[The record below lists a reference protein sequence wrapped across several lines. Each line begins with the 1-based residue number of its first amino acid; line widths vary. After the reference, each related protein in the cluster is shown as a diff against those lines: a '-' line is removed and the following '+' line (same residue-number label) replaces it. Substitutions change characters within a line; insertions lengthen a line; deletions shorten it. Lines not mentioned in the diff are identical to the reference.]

1 MGNHKI
7 FAGGWNI
14 KQDAACQAPSLF
26 EGDSKMPLLLSWRKE
41 KSETSVGVS
50 TTSNSGNGSSSR
62 SSARSSRG
70 GESRQSK
77 KKIPQS
83 TDARLSQLRL
93 EKRELQRRLDQQKT
107 SLEHLTTIIK
117 ACHDPLA
124 SLPLQPDDTNNMTT
138 LQATMLTI
146 TNLRDQV
153 EAMEDERDDF
163 ILSLHQV
170 RSRNAQLQMENEA
183 QSLKI
188 QTLERVLLQLQDDES
203 KTSGKNSGGSHGRS
217 LTDVS
222 DTSNTGSSG
231 SRENKIPPMVV
242 LTQFENSGFF
252 QRDTY
257 QGANAITADEEE
269 DDDDDEV
276 YQSEFRRAI

>member
-1 MGNHKI
+1 MN
-7 FAGGWNI
+7 
-14 KQDAACQAPSLF
+14 
-26 EGDSKMPLLLSWRKE
+26 
-41 KSETSVGVS
+41 
-50 TTSNSGNGSSSR
+50 
-62 SSARSSRG
+62 
-70 GESRQSK
+70 
-77 KKIPQS
+77 
-83 TDARLSQLRL
+83 ARLAQLRL

-107 SLEHLTTIIK
+107 SLEHLSTIVK
-117 ACHDPLA
+117 ACHDPLVN
-124 SLPLQPDDTNNMTT
+124 LPLQEPDDTNNNMTT

-203 KTSGKNSGGSHGRS
+203 KTSGKKSAGSHGRS

-231 SRENKIPPMVV
+231 SRNNRIPPMVV

-252 QRDTY
+252 QRDPY
-257 QGANAITADEEE
+257 QCATSTVTGEEE
-269 DDDDDEV
+269 DDEV
-276 YQSEFRRAI
+276 YESEFRRAI